1 MTTIFEIF
9 KMVKAGYLMGKAI
22 NSVAKKIGNP
32 MAAVSLVWGSI
43 FSDGLQFN
51 WGIRFVSKEVIEGG
65 KEIGLEIN
73 APDAIFATIPKICCV
88 LVCLENLKEATRNM
102 SNKEWACFVIKAMAH
117 EYRHAQQIEYFE
129 SVGLDSNYVLQYIAS
144 KYSYTGSLV
153 EQDAI
158 QYSTNLMVCSENG
171 CPKIHSRWV
180 EVSIAMREIADEVY
194 KAQSG

>member
-1 MTTIFEIF
+1 MTTMMEMI
-9 KMVKAGYLMGKAI
+9 KMVKAGYLMGKTI
-22 NSVAKKIGNP
+22 NSVAKKRGNP

-43 FSDGLQFN
+43 FSDVLQFN

-73 APDAIFATIPKICCV
+73 APDAIFATIPKMCCV
-88 LVCLENLKEATRNM
+88 LVCLENLKEATKEM

-144 KYSYTGSLV
+144 KYSYTDSPV

-158 QYSTNLMVCSENG
+158 QYSANMTVYLENG
-171 CPKIHSRWV
+171 CPKIKSRWV
-180 EVSIAMREIADEVY
+180 EVSESMCKIVDEVR
-194 KAQSG
+194 KA

>member
-1 MTTIFEIF
+1 
-9 KMVKAGYLMGKAI
+9 MGKTI
-22 NSVAKKIGNP
+22 NSVAKKRGNP

-43 FSDGLQFN
+43 FSGGLQFS
-51 WGIRFVSKEVIEGG
+51 WGIRFVPKSVMEGG

-73 APDAIFATIPKICCV
+73 APDAIFATIPKLCCI

-102 SNKEWACFVIKAMAH
+102 SNKEWACFVIKAITH

-129 SVGLDSNYVLQYIAS
+129 SVGLDSNYVLKYIAS
-144 KYSYTGSLV
+144 KYSYTDSPV

-158 QYSTNLMVCSENG
+158 QYSVNIEVRSEGG
-171 CPKIHSRWV
+171 CTKIHSRWV
-180 EVSIAMREIADEVY
+180 EVSVAMHKIADEAY

>member
-22 NSVAKKIGNP
+22 NSVAKKRGNP

-51 WGIRFVSKEVIEGG
+51 WGIRFASKEVIEGG

-73 APDAIFATIPKICCV
+73 APDAIFATIPKLCCI

-102 SNKEWACFVIKAMAH
+102 PNKEWACFVIKAMAH
-117 EYRHAQQIEYFE
+117 AYRHAQQIE
-129 SVGLDSNYVLQYIAS
+129 
-144 KYSYTGSLV
+144 
-153 EQDAI
+153 
-158 QYSTNLMVCSENG
+158 
-171 CPKIHSRWV
+171 
-180 EVSIAMREIADEVY
+180 
-194 KAQSG
+194 

>member
-1 MTTIFEIF
+1 MTTIFEMI
-9 KMVKAGYLMGKAI
+9 KMGYQMGRTI
-22 NSVAKKIGNP
+22 SSIAKKRGNP

-73 APDAIFATIPKICCV
+73 APDAIFATIPKLCCI

-102 SNKEWACFVIKAMAH
+102 SNKEWTCFVIKAMTH

-144 KYSYTGSLV
+144 KYSYTGSPV

-180 EVSIAMREIADEVY
+180 EVSVAMREIADEVR
-194 KAQSG
+194 KA

>member
-1 MTTIFEIF
+1 MTEIF
-9 KMVKAGYLMGKAI
+9 KMLKVGYQVGRAI
-22 NSVAKKIGNP
+22 NSVAKKRGNP

-43 FSDGLQFN
+43 FANDLQFY

-88 LVCLENLKEATRNM
+88 LLCLENLEEATRNM
-102 SNKEWACFVIKAMAH
+102 ADKEWACVVIKAMAH

-129 SVGLDSNYVLQYIAS
+129 SVGLDSNYVLKYIAS
-144 KYSYTGSLV
+144 KYSYTGSPV

-180 EVSIAMREIADEVY
+180 EVLIAMRKIADEVR
-194 KAQSG
+194 KNAG

>member
-1 MTTIFEIF
+1 MTTMMEMI
-9 KMVKAGYLMGKAI
+9 KMIVNAYLLGSAI
-22 NSVAKKIGNP
+22 APVAKKRKNP

-43 FSDGLQFN
+43 FANDLQFY
-51 WGIRFVSKEVIEGG
+51 WGIRFVPKSVMEG

-73 APDAIFATIPKICCV
+73 APDAIFATIPKLCCV
-88 LVCLENLKEATRNM
+88 LICLENLKEATKEM

-129 SVGLDSNYVLQYIAS
+129 SVGLDSNYVLKYIAS
-144 KYSYTGSLV
+144 KYSYTGSPV

-158 QYSTNLMVCSENG
+158 QYSTNIEVRSKNG

-180 EVSIAMREIADEVY
+180 EVSVAMCEIADEVR
-194 KAQSG
+194 KA

>member
-9 KMVKAGYLMGKAI
+9 KMVKMGYLMGKAI
-22 NSVAKKIGNP
+22 NSVSKKRGNS

-43 FSDGLQFN
+43 FASGLQFN
-51 WGIRFVSKEVIEGG
+51 WGLRFVPKSVMES

-73 APDAIFATIPKICCV
+73 TPDAIFATIPKLCCI
-88 LVCLENLKEATRNM
+88 LVCLENLKEATKEM

-117 EYRHAQQIEYFE
+117 EYRHAQQVEYFE
-129 SVGLDSNYVLQYIAS
+129 SVGLDSNYVLKYIAS
-144 KYSYTGSLV
+144 KYSYTDSPV

-171 CPKIHSRWV
+171 CPEIHSRWV
-180 EVSIAMREIADEVY
+180 EVSVAMKEVVEEI
-194 KAQSG
+194 K

>member
-1 MTTIFEIF
+1 MTTIFEMI
-9 KMVKAGYLMGKAI
+9 KTVYMMGRAI
-22 NSVAKKIGNP
+22 SSIAKKRKSP

-43 FSDGLQFN
+43 FASGLQFN
-51 WGIRFVSKEVIEGG
+51 WGLRFIPKSVMEGEG
-65 KEIGLEIN
+65 GLEIN
-73 APDAIFATIPKICCV
+73 APDAIFATIPKMCCV

-129 SVGLDSNYVLQYIAS
+129 SVGLDSNYVLKYIAS
-144 KYSYTGSLV
+144 KYSYTSSPV

-158 QYSTNLMVCSENG
+158 QYSTNIEEVRSENG

-180 EVSIAMREIADEVY
+180 EVSVAMREIADEVR
-194 KAQSG
+194 KAQEPE

>member
-1 MTTIFEIF
+1 MIKMTEIF
-9 KMVKAGYLMGKAI
+9 KMLKVGYQVGKAI
-22 NSVAKKIGNP
+22 NSVAKKRGNP

-51 WGIRFVSKEVIEGG
+51 WGIRFVSKKVIEGG

-73 APDAIFATIPKICCV
+73 APDAIFATIPKMCCV

-102 SNKEWACFVIKAMAH
+102 PNKEWACFVIKAMVH

-129 SVGLDSNYVLQYIAS
+129 SVGLDSNYVLKYIAS
-144 KYSYTGSLV
+144 KYSYTGSPV

-158 QYSTNLMVCSENG
+158 QYSANIEIRSEGG
-171 CPKIHSRWV
+171 CPKISSRWIEASEAMKKV
-180 EVSIAMREIADEVY
+180 AEEVRQHPQV
-194 KAQSG
+194 